1 MQNQFSRL
9 QILQFK
15 RLFEAGLFLLLAL
28 LFGHLLAGCGT
39 NPAEGGA
46 SGRGDLLTE
55 SDESDNRKRAKL
67 RLELAVGYFEQGKT
81 TIALDE
87 LKQAISTDPSF
98 ADAYNLRGLIY
109 MRLSDNQL
117 AEESF
122 KRALTLVPGNPNILH
137 NYGWLLCQQAKYVQ
151 SEPFLAQAIAAPGY
165 GGRAKSLMAQGL
177 CQQRAGKLVEAEQSL
192 QRGYELDPGNP
203 IIGYNLALSLFNRGE
218 LQRSQFIVRRINNS
232 ELANAESLWLG
243 VKVEQRLNNPVALT
257 QLGEQLR
264 KRFPQSRELVA
275 LDRGAFNE

>member
-1 MQNQFSRL
+1 MLPHLPSFQNLHFQRWFGAVFL
-9 QILQFK
+9 VL
-15 RLFEAGLFLLLAL
+15 LVLLLGNIL
-28 LFGHLLAGCGT
+28 GGCATGQ
-39 NPAEGGA
+39 AEGGA

-67 RLELAVGYFEQGKT
+67 RLELAVGYFEQGKV

-87 LKQAISTDPSF
+87 LKQAISTDPGF

-122 KRALTLVPGNPNILH
+122 KRALVLSPGNGNVLH
-137 NYGWLLCQQAKYVQ
+137 NYGWMLCQQAKYSQ
-151 SEPFLAQAIAAPGY
+151 SELVLAQAITAPGY
-165 GGRAKSLMAQGL
+165 AGRAKSLMAQGL
-177 CQQRAGKLVEAEQSL
+177 CQQRAGKMVEAEQSL
-192 QRGYELDPGNP
+192 QRSYELDPGNP
-203 IIGYNLALSLFNRGE
+203 VTGYNLSLSLFNRGE

-243 VKVEQRLNNPVALT
+243 VKVEQRLNNSVALA

-264 KRFPQSRELVA
+264 KRFPQSRELTA

>member
-1 MQNQFSRL
+1 MV
-9 QILQFK
+9 
-15 RLFEAGLFLLLAL
+15 LLAL
-28 LFGHLLAGCGT
+28 LLGHVLSGC
-39 NPAEGGA
+39 AASQVEVGA

-55 SDESDNRKRAKL
+55 SDESDSRKRAKL
-67 RLELAVGYFEQGKT
+67 RLELAVGYFEQGKV

-87 LKQAISTDPSF
+87 LKQAISADPSF

-122 KRALTLVPGNPNILH
+122 KRALALLPGNGNILH
-137 NYGWLLCQQAKYVQ
+137 NYGWMLCQQARYSL
-151 SEPFLAQAIAAPGY
+151 SEPVFAQAISAPGY

-177 CQQRAGKLVEAEQSL
+177 CQQRAGKMGEAEQSL
-192 QRGYELDPGNP
+192 QRSYELDPGNP
-203 IIGYNLALSLFNRGE
+203 VTGYNLALSLFNRGE

-243 VKVEQRLNNPVALT
+243 VKVEQRLNNPVALA

-264 KRFPQSRELVA
+264 KRFPQSRELVS